1 MTTAKKPAVLIRNTT
16 PEDFPGVVDL
26 SRRVYPSAPP
36 WGLDQLASHHRVFP
50 EGQFVA
56 VEPETGRVLG
66 MAASLI
72 VAWSDYDMSTNWR
85 QFTDRGYFTNHDPQ
99 GKTLYAAEVMV
110 DPQTQGRGIG
120 KQLYKARRDLCRRLG
135 LKRIR
140 AGARLRHYSRYAEE
154 YSPEQ
159 YVKKI
164 IAREIGDPTLSFQ
177 LKQGFRVIG
186 VVRDYLPNDPASQG
200 HAAVIEW
207 INHEATTR
215 ADWAKR
221 PPEFGKPRKKHDS
234 TSNTEKH

>member
-1 MTTAKKPAVLIRNTT
+1 MSTTKKPNVLIRNTT
-16 PEDFPGVVDL
+16 PSDFDGIVDL
-26 SRRVYPSAPP
+26 CRRVYTNAPP

-56 VEPETGRVLG
+56 VEPDTNQVLG

-85 QFTDRGYFTNHDPQ
+85 EFTGHGYFTNHDPE

-110 DPQTQGRGIG
+110 DPNTQGRGIG
-120 KQLYKARRDLCRRLG
+120 KLIYKARRDLCRRFG

-140 AGARLRHYSRYAEE
+140 AGARLRHYSRYADQ
-154 YSPEQ
+154 YSPED

-164 IAREIGDPTLSFQ
+164 ISREIGDPTLTFQ

-221 PPEFGKPRKKHDS
+221 PPEYGKPRKKHEHPP
-234 TSNTEKH
+234 NT